1 VPYRYRIWTMVGR
14 TGRLTRWRLVGG
26 AIDRTAANF
35 LAALAREE
43 IGATVVV
50 QYVPPPPWVAP

>member
-1 VPYRYRIWTMVGR
+1 MVGR